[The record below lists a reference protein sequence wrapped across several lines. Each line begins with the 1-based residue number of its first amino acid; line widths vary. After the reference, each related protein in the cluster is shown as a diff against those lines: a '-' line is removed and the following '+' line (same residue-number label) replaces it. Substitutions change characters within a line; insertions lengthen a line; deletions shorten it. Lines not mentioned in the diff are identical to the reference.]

1 MAEEQGEK
9 TEQPSP
15 KKIRD
20 ARAKGQVARSTEVV
34 TTVSLLSVLT
44 VLWFNW
50 QSMIDAAVR
59 MLDVVAAMTDG
70 DFRVNVATALLFVF
84 EESVYILLPIVG
96 VAIVAAI
103 FANYVQFG
111 SIFAFDS
118 LMPKLSKINPIE
130 GAKRIFSLRQVF
142 EIVKAIIKIILL
154 ASIVYFVIKD
164 AIGAYLTSLS
174 CGLECQTSLTTALM
188 TQLLIYSSILFVIVA
203 LADLTYQR
211 WEYIKKLKMTKQEV
225 KREYKESE
233 GDPHIKGYR
242 KRIAHEILTSDS
254 GQRARSGTAVVV
266 NPTHLAVVIRYQP
279 EDKTL
284 PSVTA
289 KGMDH
294 NAAYLRTEA
303 EKAGVPIF
311 RNVKLAQALYYSTD
325 VDDFIPSELYDI
337 VAEVLVWVSQNRE
350 LLYKGPLAHGVID
363 MEMEDHKKQMAKAD

>member
-20 ARAKGQVARSTEVV
+20 ARAKGQVARSQEVV
-34 TTVSLLSVLT
+34 TTISLLSVLA
-44 VLWFNW
+44 VLWLSW
-50 QSMIDAAVR
+50 QPMVDSAVR
-59 MLDVVAAMTDG
+59 MLDVVASLSEG
-70 DFRVNVATALLFVF
+70 DFKLNAAQALFFVF
-84 EESVYILLPIVG
+84 EESIYILMPIVG

-103 FANYVQFG
+103 FANYAQFG

-142 EIVKAIIKIILL
+142 EIVKAMIKIILL
-154 ASIVYFVIKD
+154 SSIVYFIIKD

-188 TQLLIYSSILFVIVA
+188 KQLLISSAILFVIVA

-211 WEYIKKLKMTKQEV
+211 WEYIKKLRMTKQEV

-242 KRIAHEILTSDS
+242 KRIAHEILQSDS
-254 GQRARSGTAVVV
+254 SQRARSGTAVVV
-266 NPTHLAVVIRYQP
+266 NPTHLAVVIRYVP
-279 EDKTL
+279 EEKTL

-311 RNVKLAQALYYSTD
+311 RNVNLARALYHTTE
-325 VDDFIPSELYDI
+325 VDEFIPSDLYDV

-350 LLYKGPLAHGVID
+350 LLYKGPLSHGVID
-363 MEMEDHKKQMAKAD
+363 MEMEDHKKQVEQMH